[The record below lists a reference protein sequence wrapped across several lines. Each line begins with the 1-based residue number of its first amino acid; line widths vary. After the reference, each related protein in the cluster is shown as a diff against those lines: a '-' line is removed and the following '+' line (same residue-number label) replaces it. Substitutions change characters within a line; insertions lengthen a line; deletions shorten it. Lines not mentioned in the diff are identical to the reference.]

1 MLKNFWA
8 NYNGFSVLMAKL
20 FWRENKNSI
29 VYKFS
34 LEVSAKK
41 FRHVSKSETSL
52 N

>member
-34 LEVSAKK
+34 LEVQKNSDM
-41 FRHVSKSETSL
+41 FLNLRHL
-52 N
+52 